1 MPFSWELTS
10 SMSLVAGVGS
20 TNLVLGETMMGS
32 PKLDAVVLE
41 DWGAAQTGRLTELTA
56 IKTPSERIAE

>member
-1 MPFSWELTS
+1 
-10 SMSLVAGVGS
+10 
-20 TNLVLGETMMGS
+20 MGS